1 MNEILK
7 YLVWSNMGWQ
17 IWITW
22 WVIFCIWYSRLF
34 SVHHKKTYAV
44 TDNLPIRVYV
54 NKIENRITFKI
65 KTEYNLELWTPEI
78 MKQLLWSNNN
88 KIAKDENDENGP
100 RLDIA
105 EVVLLHCSI
114 VNNEYQQ
121 NSRVLYIFIPNK

>member
-1 MNEILK
+1 M
-7 YLVWSNMGWQ
+7 
-17 IWITW
+17 
-22 WVIFCIWYSRLF
+22 
-34 SVHHKKTYAV
+34 

-105 EVVLLHCSI
+105 EVVLLHCNI